1 MRCIPRFALRALASL
16 FGIGSAWA
24 CTQPLSNT
32 FWWANCVDVNVY
44 LDSSLST
51 LPVGPGDSPATQI
64 ASAVATWSTSIPPL
78 YPFVSINVETTGD
91 PDWTVM
97 FQAGALAG
105 GIGASQPIAYGEIAS
120 QIVTVNTQFSFADPT
135 QSAYQTLWYK
145 IALHELGHIFGLAD
159 VYQPYPCNSY
169 PLMSVMDQ
177 VCGTND
183 SGQGIAFSPTTCD
196 TTEVETVYAADYP
209 GGSCTEGGGDC
220 GGGGGGGGGCIPDGE
235 ECTDDP
241 YDCCSEAC
249 NGGICSDVDPV
260 IIDLSGRGYQLTSAT
275 DGVQFDFYGTGVPTQ
290 MSWTAAGWDG
300 GFLALDRNGNGRIDD
315 GAELFSN
322 LSPQPTPKSGNKNG
336 FLALAVYDLP
346 VNGGNGD
353 GWIDDQDA
361 IYSKLLIWVDR
372 NHNGISDP
380 GELLTLKQAG
390 ILRISL
396 TYAPSPWTDAF
407 GNKFRYRAQMITTAA
422 ANQVVYD
429 VLLQEAA
436 HVPGSTVSTKVL

>member
-1 MRCIPRFALRALASL
+1 MTFNIDYDGSNFLQLAAHGMGHSY
-16 FGIGSAWA
+16 GADN
-24 CTQPLSNT
+24 CTGCSNT
-32 FWWANCVDVNVY
+32 TMNDVITSDSETSPQCCDDQLLFNANGVY
-44 LDSSLST
+44 GTEECGS
-51 LPVGPGDSPATQI
+51 GDSCTYYWCLTNNNCPGSMQCQ
-64 ASAVATWSTSIPPL
+64 SDSNNGCCVST
-78 YPFVSINVETTGD
+78 
-91 PDWTVM
+91 
-97 FQAGALAG
+97 
-105 GIGASQPIAYGEIAS
+105 
-120 QIVTVNTQFSFADPT
+120 
-135 QSAYQTLWYK
+135 
-145 IALHELGHIFGLAD
+145 
-159 VYQPYPCNSY
+159 
-169 PLMSVMDQ
+169 
-177 VCGTND
+177 
-183 SGQGIAFSPTTCD
+183 
-196 TTEVETVYAADYP
+196 
-209 GGSCTEGGGDC
+209 GGDC
-220 GGGGGGGGGCIPDGE
+220 GGGGGGCIPDGE

-249 NGGICSDVDPV
+249 NGGICSDVDRV